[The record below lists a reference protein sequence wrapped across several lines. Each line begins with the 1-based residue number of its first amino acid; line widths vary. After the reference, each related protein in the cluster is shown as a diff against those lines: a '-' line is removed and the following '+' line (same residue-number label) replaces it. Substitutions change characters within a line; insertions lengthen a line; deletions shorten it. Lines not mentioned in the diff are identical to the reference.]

1 MSGFLFSSRKKRQ
14 ATYQSAVFIV
24 IVILL
29 FASVLYHSNF
39 IDRLQS
45 WAYTIV
51 EKSVIYRDREKL
63 KLLMLENSVL
73 KRRIAMSADQ
83 VNKTSFEVVKTALVK
98 FKSVEI
104 SNDRMLYNVEKT
116 DGDIYVNA
124 SGLVGVRSGTNN
136 RHDQFRPITDKGM
149 MMPVVDTAQIDYLVE
164 GVGYNKKL
172 QVVILTEDM
181 KLEVG
186 DILYANPQGRKEFR
200 GIPVA
205 RVSDIQQKYDGDW
218 LITAEPIFWSSSL
231 THLFVVS

>member
-136 RHDQFRPITDKGM
+136 RHDQSGQS
-149 MMPVVDTAQIDYLVE
+149 QIKV
-164 GVGYNKKL
+164 
-172 QVVILTEDM
+172 
-181 KLEVG
+181 
-186 DILYANPQGRKEFR
+186 
-200 GIPVA
+200 
-205 RVSDIQQKYDGDW
+205 
-218 LITAEPIFWSSSL
+218 
-231 THLFVVS
+231 

>member
-1 MSGFLFSSRKKRQ
+1 MSGFLFSNRKKRQ
-14 ATYQSAVFIV
+14 ATYHSAVFIFT
-24 IVILL
+24 VILL
-29 FASVLYHSNF
+29 FAGVIFHTSF

-45 WAYTIV
+45 WAYTV
-51 EKSVIYRDREKL
+51 AEKSVIYRDREKL
-63 KLLMLENSVL
+63 RLLMLENSVL
-73 KRRIAMSADQ
+73 KRRLGMSTDQ
-83 VNKTSFEVVKTALVK
+83 VNKTSFEIVKTALVK

-116 DGDIYVNA
+116 DGDIFVNA
-124 SGLVGVRSGTNN
+124 SGLVGVRSGTNSL
-136 RHDQFRPITDKGM
+136 HDQFRPITDKGM
-149 MMPVVDTAQIDYLVE
+149 LMPVVDTAKIDYLVE

-181 KLEVG
+181 KLDVG
-186 DILYANPQGRKEFR
+186 DILYANPQGRKEFS

-218 LITAEPIFWSSSL
+218 FITAEPLFWSSSL